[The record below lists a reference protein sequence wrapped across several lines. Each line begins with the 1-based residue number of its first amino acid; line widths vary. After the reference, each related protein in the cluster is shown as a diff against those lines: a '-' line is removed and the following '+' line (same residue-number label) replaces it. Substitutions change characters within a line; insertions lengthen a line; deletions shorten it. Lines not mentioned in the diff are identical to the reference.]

1 MTTIS
6 FLPSDE
12 TMIIVKRYPNR
23 KLYNTSA
30 KQYITLEGVAHLIRE
45 GEEVQIL
52 DHATGEDLTA
62 LTLTQ
67 IIFEQEKKEG
77 GFLPRSVLTGLV
89 QSGGQTL
96 STLRRTLA
104 SPLNLRLHV
113 DMEIERRLSSLVA
126 SGQLTEEES
135 SMMKEKLLSTSTTS
149 TQDTTIPSEEEL
161 EQLLINRGVPTRDDL
176 QELSNRL
183 DDLFAK
189 LDKTDVIAPA
199 ETAQSSE

>member
-1 MTTIS
+1 
-6 FLPSDE
+6 
-12 TMIIVKRYPNR
+12 MIIVKRYPNR

-135 SMMKEKLLSTSTTS
+135 SMMKEKLLSTSTS

>member
-52 DHATGEDLTA
+52 DHETGEDLTA

-135 SMMKEKLLSTSTTS
+135 SMMKEKLLSTSTS
-149 TQDTTIPSEEEL
+149 IQDTTIPSEEEL

>member
-1 MTTIS
+1 
-6 FLPSDE
+6 
-12 TMIIVKRYPNR
+12 MIIIKRYPNR

-30 KQYITLEGVAHLIRE
+30 KQYITLEGVAQLIRE

-52 DHATGEDLTA
+52 DHASGEDLTA

-67 IIFEQEKKEG
+67 IIFEQEKKEA

-104 SPLNLRLHV
+104 LPLNLRLHV
-113 DMEIERRLSSLVA
+113 DMEIERRLNSLVA
-126 SGQLTEEES
+126 LGQMTEEES
-135 SMMKEKLLSTSTTS
+135 SMMKEKLLSANVSTPVTAL
-149 TQDTTIPSEEEL
+149 PSEEEL
-161 EQLLINRGVPTRDDL
+161 EQLLIDKGIPTRDDL
-176 QELSNRL
+176 QELNTRL

-189 LDKTDVIAPA
+189 LDKIDMDAPA
-199 ETAQSSE
+199 EATQSSE

>member
-1 MTTIS
+1 
-6 FLPSDE
+6 
-12 TMIIVKRYPNR
+12 MIIVKRYPNR

-45 GEEVQIL
+45 GEEIQIL

-113 DMEIERRLSSLVA
+113 DMEIERRLSSLVET
-126 SGQLTEEES
+126 GELTEEES
-135 SMMKEKLLSTSTTS
+135 SMMREKLLSTSTS
-149 TQDTTIPSEEEL
+149 TQETAIPSEEEL
-161 EQLLINRGVPTRDDL
+161 EQLLINRGVPTKDDV
-176 QELSNRL
+176 QELSDRL

-189 LDKTDVIAPA
+189 LDKTDVKAPA
-199 ETAQSSE
+199 ETAPSSE

>member
-52 DHATGEDLTA
+52 DHETGEDLTA

-135 SMMKEKLLSTSTTS
+135 SMMKEKLLSTSTS
-149 TQDTTIPSEEEL
+149 IQDTTIPSEEEL

-176 QELSNRL
+176 LELSNRL

>member
-6 FLPSDE
+6 FLPGDE
-12 TMIIVKRYPNR
+12 TMIIIKRYPNR

-135 SMMKEKLLSTSTTS
+135 SMMKEKLLSTSTS
-149 TQDTTIPSEEEL
+149 IQDTTIPSEEEL

-176 QELSNRL
+176 LELSNRL

>member
-1 MTTIS
+1 
-6 FLPSDE
+6 
-12 TMIIVKRYPNR
+12 MIIVKRYPNR

-30 KQYITLEGVAHLIRE
+30 KRYITLEGVAQLIRD
-45 GEEVQIL
+45 GEEVQIV

-67 IIFEQEKKEG
+67 IIFEQEKKES

-96 STLRRTLA
+96 SSLRRTLA

-113 DMEIERRLSSLVA
+113 DIEIERRLQTLVA

-135 SMMKEKLLSTSTTS
+135 SMMREKLLSTSAG
-149 TQDTTIPSEEEL
+149 TQDTRLPSEEEL
-161 EQLLINRGVPTRDDL
+161 EQLLIERGIPTKNDI
-176 QELSNRL
+176 QELSALL

-189 LDKTDVIAPA
+189 LDNTDA
-199 ETAQSSE
+199 

>member
-135 SMMKEKLLSTSTTS
+135 SMMKEKLLSTSTS
-149 TQDTTIPSEEEL
+149 IQDTTIPSEEEL

>member
-1 MTTIS
+1 
-6 FLPSDE
+6 
-12 TMIIVKRYPNR
+12 MIIVKRYPNR

-113 DMEIERRLSSLVA
+113 DMEIERRLGSLVA

-135 SMMKEKLLSTSTTS
+135 SMMKEKLLSTSTS

-176 QELSNRL
+176 LELSNRL

>member
-1 MTTIS
+1 
-6 FLPSDE
+6 
-12 TMIIVKRYPNR
+12 MIIVKRYPNR

-30 KQYITLEGVAHLIRE
+30 KQYITLQGVAQLIRD
-45 GEEVQIL
+45 GEEVQIV

-67 IIFEQEKKEG
+67 IIFEQEKKES

-96 STLRRTLA
+96 SSLRRTLA

-113 DMEIERRLSSLVA
+113 DMEIERRLQSLVA

-135 SMMKEKLLSTSTTS
+135 SIMREKLLSTSVS
-149 TQDTTIPSEEEL
+149 MQDTRLPTEEEL
-161 EQLLINRGVPTRDDL
+161 EQLLIERGIPTRDDI
-176 QELSNRL
+176 QEINTLL
-183 DDLFAK
+183 DELFAK
-189 LDKTDVIAPA
+189 LD
-199 ETAQSSE
+199 ETNT

>member
-1 MTTIS
+1 
-6 FLPSDE
+6 
-12 TMIIVKRYPNR
+12 MIIVKRYPNR

-30 KQYITLEGVAHLIRE
+30 KQYITLEGVANLIRE
-45 GEEVQIL
+45 GEELQIL

-67 IIFEQEKKEG
+67 IIFEQEKREG

-113 DMEIERRLSSLVA
+113 DMEIERRLNSLVEM
-126 SGQLTEEES
+126 GEITEEES
-135 SMMKEKLLSTSTTS
+135 SMMREKLLSTSTS
-149 TQDTTIPSEEEL
+149 TQEPEIPSEEEL
-161 EQLLINRGVPTRDDL
+161 EQLLISRGVPTRDDI
-176 QELSNRL
+176 QELSRRL

-189 LDKTDVIAPA
+189 LEKTEVNAPA
-199 ETAQSSE
+199 ETSPRSE